1 MGSVLDAH
9 DHFRWPHGDV
19 YNVLLLRELHNE
31 LLLIMPRKP
40 SEASQS
46 AAKPKGKG
54 KVATS
59 PENAQKPAKKK
70 MGAPKGS
77 GSKYTEEIADR
88 ICDLV
93 SNGVNLRRVCR
104 MEGMPAWRTV
114 YDWVV
119 ARPDFA
125 ARLARARE
133 MGFDALAEEALEI
146 SNTPVMGQKQVM
158 GDKST
163 FTTVEDMLGHR
174 RLQIET
180 RLKLLAVWDP
190 KRYGNKVQVGGD
202 AENPIKIEAEV
213 QAENLLSAVLKNVE
227 LKKQVDD

>member
-1 MGSVLDAH
+1 
-9 DHFRWPHGDV
+9 
-19 YNVLLLRELHNE
+19 
-31 LLLIMPRKP
+31 MP
-40 SEASQS
+40 ET
-46 AAKPKGKG
+46 AAKPPKRATAAPKPKAKAKG
-54 KVATS
+54 AST
-59 PENAQKPAKKK
+59 PAKAPEAPKK

-77 GSKYTEEIADR
+77 GSKYTEELADR

-93 SNGVNLRRVCR
+93 SNGVNLRKVCR
-104 MEGMPAWRTV
+104 MDGMPSWRTV

-119 ARPDFA
+119 AHPDFA

-146 SNTPVMGQKQVM
+146 SNTPMMGQKQVM

-174 RLQIET
+174 KLQIET

-190 KRYGNKVQVGGD
+190 KRYGNKVQLGGD
-202 AENPIKIEAEV
+202 GGSPIKVEAQVE
-213 QAENLLSAVLKNVE
+213 ADTYLAALLTNVE
-227 LKKQVDD
+227 LNKQVSANE

>member
-1 MGSVLDAH
+1 
-9 DHFRWPHGDV
+9 
-19 YNVLLLRELHNE
+19 
-31 LLLIMPRKP
+31 MPETAQNTPERP
-40 SEASQS
+40 TARSRAS
-46 AAKPKGKG
+46 GKG
-54 KVATS
+54 KVPVAVKNA
-59 PENAQKPAKKK
+59 PEPPKKK

-77 GSKYTEEIADR
+77 GSKYTEEVADR

-133 MGFDALAEEALEI
+133 LGFDAIAEEALEI

-163 FTTVEDMLGHR
+163 YTTVEDMLGHR
-174 RLQIET
+174 KLQIET
-180 RLKLLAVWDP
+180 RLKLLACWDP
-190 KRYGNKVQVGGD
+190 KKYGNKVQLGGD
-202 AENPIKIEAEV
+202 ADNPVRIEAEV
-213 QAENLLSAVLKNVE
+213 QAERLLAALTKNVE
-227 LKKQVDD
+227 LRLQADE

>member
-1 MGSVLDAH
+1 
-9 DHFRWPHGDV
+9 
-19 YNVLLLRELHNE
+19 
-31 LLLIMPRKP
+31 MP
-40 SEASQS
+40 ET
-46 AAKPKGKG
+46 AAKPQKRATAAPKPKAKAKG
-54 KVATS
+54 AST
-59 PENAQKPAKKK
+59 PAKAPEAPKK

-77 GSKYTEEIADR
+77 GSKYTEELADR

-93 SNGVNLRRVCR
+93 SNGVNLRKVCR
-104 MEGMPAWRTV
+104 IDGMPSWRTV

-119 ARPDFA
+119 AHPDFA

-146 SNTPVMGQKQVM
+146 SNTPMMGQKQVM

-174 RLQIET
+174 KLQIET

-190 KRYGNKVQVGGD
+190 KRYGNKVQLGGD
-202 AENPIKIEAEV
+202 GGSPIKIEAQVE
-213 QAENLLSAVLKNVE
+213 ADTYLAALLTNVE
-227 LKKQVDD
+227 LNKQVTAND

>member
-1 MGSVLDAH
+1 
-9 DHFRWPHGDV
+9 
-19 YNVLLLRELHNE
+19 
-31 LLLIMPRKP
+31 MP
-40 SEASQS
+40 ET
-46 AAKPKGKG
+46 AAKPQKRATAAPKPKAKAKG
-54 KVATS
+54 AST
-59 PENAQKPAKKK
+59 PAKAPEAPKK

-77 GSKYTEEIADR
+77 GSKYTEELADR

-93 SNGVNLRRVCR
+93 SNGVNLRKVCR
-104 MEGMPAWRTV
+104 MEGMPSWRTV

-119 ARPDFA
+119 AHPDFA

-146 SNTPVMGQKQVM
+146 SNTPMMGQKQVM

-174 RLQIET
+174 KLQIET

-190 KRYGNKVQVGGD
+190 KRYGNKVQLGGD
-202 AENPIKIEAEV
+202 GGSPIKIEAQVE
-213 QAENLLSAVLKNVE
+213 ADTYLAALLTNVE
-227 LKKQVDD
+227 LNKQVTAND